1 MYLYSIIKADVR
13 KWAQSL
19 NEGFLHNDCHADVNI
34 YRKQGSIYIITIE
47 LSYVEL
53 STGFTE
59 KKIVSFIGG
68 PMFCLKHQQILK
80 GQVGDNKDV
89 LLISAAQN
97 EWSFKIFTQTIIE
110 YF

>member
-1 MYLYSIIKADVR
+1 MRGFCIMIVMLMLTYIESKDRFISS
-13 KWAQSL
+13 QL
-19 NEGFLHNDCHADVNI
+19 N
-34 YRKQGSIYIITIE
+34 
-47 LSYVEL
+47 YVEL

-80 GQVGDNKDV
+80 GQVGDTKDV

-97 EWSFKIFTQTIIE
+97 EWSSKIFTQTIIE